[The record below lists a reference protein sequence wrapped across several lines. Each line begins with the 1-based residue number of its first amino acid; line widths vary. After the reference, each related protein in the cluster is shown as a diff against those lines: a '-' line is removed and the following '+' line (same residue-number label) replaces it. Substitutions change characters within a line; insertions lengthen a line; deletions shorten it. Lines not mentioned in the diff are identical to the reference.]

1 MGQGGDLDQIFQ
13 DLKVVDAASF
23 LAGPGAGTVMS
34 DFGADVIKIEPLHGD
49 GYRNLR
55 GNYPVDYN
63 WQLTSRNKRSIALD
77 LDRSEGRDVL
87 RRLLS
92 DADVVLVNF
101 VGEQLSRFGLEY
113 EEIKRDNPR
122 LIYAHLTG
130 YGSSGPDA
138 EKRAFDSTAWWART
152 GMMDLVREPGQDP
165 LMGVPGFG
173 DHSSAMSLFGAI
185 MLGLYRRERTGE
197 GSYVST
203 SLVANGVWANGMQLQ
218 GVIAGF
224 DLGEKRQQQGWSNP
238 FTSVYGTSDDR
249 FVLLTVINP
258 GREWPHLCKALGH
271 EEWLEDERFAEM
283 RTLFRNRLALIEM
296 IGEATRKLTLVE
308 LEATLEAHRVTF
320 GVVSKMSEVVEDPHL
335 RANEII
341 VETGSDDETYPVTIA
356 SPISVA
362 EESKRSSGPAPEVGE
377 HSTEILAELGL
388 PESQIAELIASG
400 VVGQH
405 RA

>member
-1 MGQGGDLDQIFQ
+1 MQQIFQ
-13 DLKVVDAASF
+13 DLRVIDAASF

-49 GYRNLR
+49 GYRKLV
-55 GNYPVDYN
+55 GNFPVDYN

-77 LDRSEGRDVL
+77 LDCKAGRGVL
-87 RRLLS
+87 SRLLQ

-101 VGEQLSRFGLEY
+101 VGEQLTRFGLDY
-113 EEIKRDNPR
+113 QEIKGSNPR

-130 YGSSGPDA
+130 YGTSGPDA
-138 EKRAFDSTAWWART
+138 SKRAFDSTAWWART
-152 GMMDLVREPGQDP
+152 GMMDLVREPGQAP
-165 LMGVPGFG
+165 MMGVPGFG

-238 FTSVYGTSDDR
+238 FTSVYGTNEDR
-249 FVLLTVINP
+249 FVMLTVINP
-258 GREWPHLCKALGH
+258 GREWPQLCKALGH
-271 EEWLEDERFAEM
+271 DEWLEDERFVDM

-296 IGEATRKLTLVE
+296 IGAATGQLSLAELT
-308 LEATLEAHRVTF
+308 ATLDAHAVTY
-320 GVVSKMSEVVEDPHL
+320 GVVNQMSEVVHDPQL
-335 RANEII
+335 RANDVI
-341 VETGSDDETYPVTIA
+341 VETGSDDETYPFTIA

-362 EESKRSSGPAPEVGE
+362 EEPKRSSGPAPQIGE
-377 HSTEILAELGL
+377 HSSEILAELGL
-388 PESQIAELIASG
+388 SDSDIADLIEAG
-400 VVGQH
+400 VVHQH
-405 RA
+405 SG

>member
-1 MGQGGDLDQIFQ
+1 MQQIFQ
-13 DLKVVDAASF
+13 DLRVIDAASF

-34 DFGADVIKIEPLHGD
+34 DFGADVIKIEPLQGD
-49 GYRNLR
+49 GYRKLV
-55 GNYPVDYN
+55 GNFPVDYN

-77 LDRSEGRDVL
+77 LDCGEGRGVL
-87 RRLLS
+87 SRLLQ

-101 VGEQLSRFGLEY
+101 VGEQLTRFGLEY
-113 EEIKRDNPR
+113 DEIKRSNPR

-130 YGSSGPDA
+130 YGTSGPDA
-138 EKRAFDSTAWWART
+138 SKRAFDSTAWWART
-152 GMMDLVREPGQDP
+152 GMMDLVREPGQAP
-165 LMGVPGFG
+165 MMGVPGFG

-238 FTSVYGTSDDR
+238 FTSVYGTNEDR
-249 FVLLTVINP
+249 FVMLTVINP
-258 GREWPHLCKALGH
+258 GREWPQLCKALGH
-271 EEWLEDERFAEM
+271 DEWLEDERFVDM

-296 IGEATRKLTLVE
+296 IGTATGGLSLAE
-308 LEATLEAHRVTF
+308 LSATLDAHAVTY
-320 GVVSKMSEVVEDPHL
+320 GVVNQMSEVVQDEQL
-335 RANEII
+335 LANEII
-341 VETGSDDETYPVTIA
+341 VETGSDDESYPYTVA

-362 EESKRSSGPAPEVGE
+362 EETKRSSGPAPQIGE
-377 HSTEILAELGL
+377 HTSEILAELGL
-388 PESQIAELIASG
+388 PDSDIAALIEAG
-400 VVGQH
+400 VVHQH
-405 RA
+405 SG

>member
-1 MGQGGDLDQIFQ
+1 MQQIFQ
-13 DLKVVDAASF
+13 DLRVIDAASF

-34 DFGADVIKIEPLHGD
+34 DYGADVIKIEPLHGD
-49 GYRNLR
+49 GYRKLV
-55 GNYPVDYN
+55 GNFPVDYN

-77 LDRSEGRDVL
+77 LDRSEGRAVL
-87 RRLLS
+87 RRMLL

-101 VGEQLSRFGLEY
+101 VGEQLNRFGLEY
-113 EEIKRDNPR
+113 EEIKRANPR

-130 YGSSGPDA
+130 YGTAGPDA
-138 EKRAFDSTAWWART
+138 SKRAFDSTAWWART
-152 GMMDLVREPGQDP
+152 GMMDLVREPGQAP
-165 LMGVPGFG
+165 MMGVPGFG

-258 GREWPHLCKALGH
+258 DREWPQLCKALGH
-271 EEWLEDERFAEM
+271 EEWLEDDRFADL
-283 RTLFRNRLALIEM
+283 RTLFRNRVELIEM
-296 IGEATRKLTLVE
+296 IGTATGELSLAELT
-308 LEATLEAHRVTF
+308 ATLDAYAVTY
-320 GVVSKMSEVVEDPHL
+320 GVVHRMSEVVEDVHL

-341 VETGSDDETYPVTIA
+341 VETGSDDETYAFTIA
-356 SPISVA
+356 TPISMA
-362 EESKRSSGPAPEVGE
+362 EEPKRSSGPAPEIGE
-377 HSTEILAELGL
+377 HTTEILAELGMA
-388 PESQIAELIASG
+388 EAEIAELIDAG
-400 VVGQH
+400 VVGQY
-405 RA
+405 RS

>member
-1 MGQGGDLDQIFQ
+1 
-13 DLKVVDAASF
+13 
-23 LAGPGAGTVMS
+23 MS
-34 DFGADVIKIEPLHGD
+34 DYGADVIKIEPLHGD
-49 GYRNLR
+49 GYRTLK
-55 GNYPVDYN
+55 GNHPVDYN

-77 LDRSEGRDVL
+77 LGRDEGREVL
-87 RRLLS
+87 RKLLR

-101 VGEQLSRFGLEY
+101 VGEQLRRFGLEY

-130 YGSSGPDA
+130 YGTTGPDA
-138 EKRAFDSTAWWART
+138 SKRGFDSTAWWART
-152 GMMDLVREPGQDP
+152 GMMDLVRDPGQAP
-165 LMGVPGFG
+165 IMGVPGFG

-238 FTSVYGTSDDR
+238 FTSVYGSSDDR

-258 GREWPHLCKALGH
+258 GREWPQLCKALGH
-271 EEWLEDERFAEM
+271 EEWLVDERFAEM
-283 RTLFRNRLALIEM
+283 RTLFRNRLALIEL
-296 IGEATRKLTLVE
+296 IQAATRDLTLAE
-308 LEATLEAHRVTF
+308 LTATLDAHGVTH
-320 GVVSKMSEVVEDPHL
+320 GVVSQMSEVVDDAHL
-335 RANEII
+335 WANEII
-341 VETGSDDETYPVTIA
+341 VDTGSDDESYRATVA
-356 SPISVA
+356 SPINVA
-362 EESKRSSGPAPEVGE
+362 EEPKRSAGPAPEIGE
-377 HSTEILAELGL
+377 HTSEILAELGL
-388 PESQIAELIASG
+388 PEAEIAQLIETG

-405 RA
+405 PGSDG